1 MQKGQSGAGT
11 WLRDEE
17 AARPGLALA
26 IMDRGR
32 EADRDGRRG
41 GRLLSELTPFLVRQ
55 VPHQDRF
62 VCGAVFLGVVERKV
76 AARGTFDPDGKG
88 HVSVVL
94 LTGGDIVGARRE
106 PSIKQQHRKGARRL
120 DGYRPSGRG
129 RWLQVA
135 FGVPER
141 ARLPGAAV

>member
-41 GRLLSELTPFLVRQ
+41 RRLLSELTPFLVRQ
-55 VPHQDRF
+55 VSHQDRF
-62 VCGAVFLGVVERKV
+62 VCGAVFLGTVKCRSI
-76 AARGTFDPDGKG
+76 PG
-88 HVSVVL
+88 H
-94 LTGGDIVGARRE
+94 LTSTETAGRQE
-106 PSIKQQHRKGARRL
+106 QQKH
-120 DGYRPSGRG
+120 
-129 RWLQVA
+129 
-135 FGVPER
+135 
-141 ARLPGAAV
+141 LPLSH